1 MRTLLII
8 LMCCLVRGNIQAQ
21 QDIKVISMMQEKV
34 TQMIFPANIK
44 SFKGGFMPEDFIMD
58 KQENV
63 LYIQPLGSFEES
75 NLNVVTEDNLYYTF
89 IIKYNLGTKN
99 FNHII
104 KKSEAI
110 FGNETEKDTDNGREI
125 KNNVSSKNEES
136 ICKTLVSQ
144 SDGLMKRNA
153 VRYKTTYMY
162 IKGIY
167 VHGDRMYFRV
177 FFENKSNIPYDF
189 EYIAFYIREKK
200 QKKNSTQERIQLLPD
215 YAYNEAKQISP
226 NGELEIVYSFPKFT
240 IGKEKALFVDMI
252 EKEGERNLSLEIDNS
267 MILEA
272 KKIN

>member
-1 MRTLLII
+1 MRTSLII
-8 LMCCLVRGNIQAQ
+8 FMCCILQGNIQAQ

-44 SFKGGFMPEDFIMD
+44 SFKGGFIPDDFIMD

-89 IIKYNLGTKN
+89 TIRYNLGVKK

-110 FGNETEKDTDNGREI
+110 FGYEKEEENGREI
-125 KNNVSSKNEES
+125 NNSSLSPESEENV
-136 ICKTLVSQ
+136 CRRLVSLP
-144 SDGLMKRNA
+144 DGLMKRNA

-162 IKGIY
+162 VKGIY
-167 VHGDRMYFRV
+167 VHKDRMYFRIS
-177 FFENKSNIPYDF
+177 FENKSNIPYDF

-200 QKKNSTQERIQLLPD
+200 QKKNSTQERVQLLPE
-215 YAYNEAKQISP
+215 YAYNEAKQITP
-226 NGELEIVYSFPKFT
+226 NGTLEIVYSFPKFT
-240 IGKEKALFVDMI
+240 IGKEKALFVDLI